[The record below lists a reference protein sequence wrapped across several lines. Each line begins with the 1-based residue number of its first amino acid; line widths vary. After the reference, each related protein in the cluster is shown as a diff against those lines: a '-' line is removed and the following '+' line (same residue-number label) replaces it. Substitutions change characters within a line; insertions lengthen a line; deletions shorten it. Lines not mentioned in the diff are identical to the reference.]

1 MYVNPERK
9 EEEKFIWKLFLS
21 VMLLLGYNFKSNIKK
36 NKKSMILIISKQ
48 NKI

>member
-36 NKKSMILIISKQ
+36 KKSMILIISKQ

>member
-36 NKKSMILIISKQ
+36 KKIYDIDHIKA
-48 NKI
+48 K